1 MRSIRQTIMFATFHR
16 CLLFALTLSVLLLQQ
31 AAAQDGFSAA
41 ELRALD
47 PVSGEQAWQ
56 QYCAFCHTA
65 RQGAAD
71 MAGPNL
77 HELFKRKV
85 GSKPGY
91 AYSDA
96 LLQDGRDWSPE
107 LFAQYVTDPPA
118 TIPGNRMPAVNIPA
132 DKVMELTAFVMRA
145 SGSVDWDKAEKQ
157 AGGMGG
163 LDGELP
169 LRQPEFWSLYTEN
182 TIRFTMDRGNGES
195 YSFVAYFNKDGTITG
210 NNRGLKGI
218 WRMRDKRNFCYALER
233 VGVHPYE
240 WMHCIQPK
248 AEKDLRF
255 GEIAGSFKPVKGRD
269 NIEIQYGFLQGRP
282 HPLEGDAHPDYWTFL
297 FSTTTRYEIKVNG
310 KVQIIDAWFN
320 KDKTITSAQGATG
333 SWFTRGE
340 DGNDTEMCYSMSGVP
355 GVAGELSECFALVL
369 MFNPRVGA
377 RWPSRFNEGNTYW
390 AETVAGRESG

>member
-1 MRSIRQTIMFATFHR
+1 MTARACQPILIM
-16 CLLFALTLSVLLLQQ
+16 LLLLSS
-31 AAAQDGFSAA
+31 AVPPAIAQDAFSEAG
-41 ELRALD
+41 LRALD
-47 PVSGEQAWQ
+47 PVTGEQAWQ

-85 GSKPGY
+85 GSKTGY

-107 LFAQYVTDPPA
+107 LFAEYVADPVM

-132 DKVMELTAFVMRA
+132 DKVMALTAFVMRT
-145 SGSVDWDKAEKQ
+145 SGSVDWDKADQQ

-163 LDGELP
+163 LDGELAAK
-169 LRQPEFWSLYTEN
+169 QPEFWSLYTEN
-182 TIRFTMDRGNGES
+182 TIKFTLDRANGET
-195 YSFVAYFNKDGTITG
+195 YSFVAYFNEDGTITG
-210 NNRGLKGI
+210 NNRGMQGI

-240 WMHCIQPK
+240 WMHCIPPK
-248 AEKDLRF
+248 VAKNMEFDR
-255 GEIAGSFKPVKGRD
+255 EIGSFKPVKGRD
-269 NIEIQYGFLQGRP
+269 DMEIRFGFLQGRP

-310 KVQIIDAWFN
+310 AVEIIDAWFN
-320 KDKTITSAQGATG
+320 RDKTITSAQGVKGT
-333 SWFTRGE
+333 WFTRGE
-340 DGNDTEMCYSMSGVP
+340 DGKATEMCYSMSGVP

-377 RWPSRFNEGNTYW
+377 RWPSRFDEGNTYW
-390 AETVAGRESG
+390 AETVAGRDDG